1 MARTIATFDHPRA
14 EIIATGEI
22 FDGAAEV
29 QSFYDENYG
38 AFPDFSFAAEQ
49 GSRPE
54 SESARFV
61 EWLHS
66 PVPPRGCGFRVL
78 VQTRPGFVLWFVGCI
93 VMAALLPRVRRAGR
107 SG

>member
-1 MARTIATFDHPRA
+1 MARTIATFDHPRS

-22 FDGAAEV
+22 FDGASEV

-61 EWLHS
+61 EWRHS
-66 PVPPRGCGFRVL
+66 PVPPRRCCFRVL
-78 VQTRPGFVLWFVGCI
+78 VQTRRGSFC
-93 VMAALLPRVRRAGR
+93 
-107 SG
+107 SS